1 VGALACEAGLIEALP
16 PKKVDELAVLAEAA
30 ALEVEVL
37 ALVWVAGCAA
47 RTARPKAAKAVT
59 ATAPIE

>member
-1 VGALACEAGLIEALP
+1 VGVLVCGAGLIEALP
-16 PKKVDELAVLAEAA
+16 PKLVDESVLAVAVATVA
-30 ALEVEVL
+30 VPVC
-37 ALVWVAGCAA
+37 VAGCAA

>member
-1 VGALACEAGLIEALP
+1 VGALACEAGLITALP
-16 PKKVDELAVLAEAA
+16 PKVVDELAVLAEAA
-30 ALEVEVL
+30 ALEVAVP
-37 ALVWVAGCAA
+37 VCVAGCAA